1 MEQIPRAEWE
11 RTMKVQ
17 EVILR
22 AMAKKITW
30 WQAAEILGI
39 SNRTMRRWKWKYEN
53 EGFKGLLDGRKSKRS
68 WKRVEAGE
76 TERILALYRDTY
88 FDLNVRHFYEKVTT
102 QHGVQLSYTWVKNL
116 LQGAGLVKKTRDRK
130 PHRKRRPRRPI
141 PGMLLHIDGSHHQWF
156 QDDRW
161 LDLLVILDDATSE
174 IYYAQLVA
182 DEDTRTVMTALR
194 DVIVHKG
201 LFCALYSD
209 RAGHF
214 FYTPKAQQ
222 QVDHLHLTQVGR
234 AMKDLGIQMIPAYSP
249 QARGRSER
257 SFSTWQGRLP
267 QELRLRN
274 ITTLEAANAFLRAEY
289 IQEFNSHFTVAAAQ
303 QGTAFVALGNQDL
316 DRIFSIQH
324 ERTVNNDNTVRLANM
339 VLQIEPTMWRSTLAG
354 SHVTIEQQLD
364 GTIRIRYGPHVVAR
378 YTQAGQPI
386 PELQPTSKPKRLKKP
401 AQQEVGAGFFL
412 NKVTSAARS
421 SPRKNSVARSC
432 SLR

>member
-1 MEQIPRAEWE
+1 MEQIPVAELE

-30 WQAAEILGI
+30 WQAAEILGV
-39 SNRTMRRWKWKYEN
+39 SNRTIRRWKWKYEN
-53 EGFKGLLDGRKSKRS
+53 EGFRGILDRRRGKPS
-68 WKRVEAGE
+68 WKRVPAGE

-88 FDLNVRHFYEKVTT
+88 FDLNVRHFYEKATA
-102 QHGVQLSYTWVKNL
+102 QHGVTLSYTWVKNL
-116 LQGAGLVKKTRDRK
+116 LQGAGLVKKRRDRK
-130 PHRKRRPRRPI
+130 AHRKRRPRRPI

-174 IYYAQLVA
+174 IYYAQLVD
-182 DEDTRTVMTALR
+182 DESTRTVMAALR
-194 DVIVHKG
+194 DVIERRG

-222 QVDHLHLTQVGR
+222 QVDQRQLTQVGR

-249 QARGRSER
+249 QARGRGER

-267 QELRLRN
+267 QELRLRG
-274 ITTLEAANAFLRAEY
+274 ITTVEGANTFLRDEY
-289 IQEFNSHFTVAAAQ
+289 IQEFNSRFIVPAAQ
-303 QGTAFVALGNQDL
+303 PGTAFVPGTQDL
-316 DRIFSIQH
+316 DRIFSVQH

-354 SHVTIEQQLD
+354 CRVLIQQRLD
-364 GTIRIRYGPHVVAR
+364 GTIVICYGPHELGR
-378 YTQAGQPI
+378 YTQHGRPI
-386 PELQPTSKPKRLKKP
+386 VERQRASKSKRSKKP
-401 AQQEVGAGFFL
+401 AFSNDSEVPTLA
-412 NKVTSAARS
+412 
-421 SPRKNSVARSC
+421 
-432 SLR
+432 LRHVSYAIDRRV

>member
-1 MEQIPRAEWE
+1 MEQIPLAEWE
-11 RTMKVQ
+11 RTMKVH

-22 AMAKKITW
+22 AMGKKITW

-39 SNRTMRRWKWKYEN
+39 SIRTMRRWKWKYEN
-53 EGFKGLLDGRKSKRS
+53 EGFKGLRDGRKGKPS
-68 WKRVEAGE
+68 WKRVPPGE
-76 TERILALYRDTY
+76 TERILGLYRDRY
-88 FDLNVRHFYEKVTT
+88 FDLNVRHFYEKAKS
-102 QHGVQLSYTWVKNL
+102 QHGVTLSYTWVKNL
-116 LQGAGLVKKTRDRK
+116 LQGAGLVKKSRDRK

-161 LDLLVILDDATSE
+161 LDLLVILDDATGE
-174 IYYAQLVA
+174 IYYAQLVE
-182 DEDTRTVMTALR
+182 DEDTRTVMTGLR
-194 DVIVHKG
+194 EVITRKG

-222 QVDHLHLTQVGR
+222 QVDHRQLTQVGR

-267 QELRLRN
+267 QELRLRG
-274 ITTLEAANAFLRAEY
+274 ITTREHANTFLRQDY
-289 IQEFNSHFTVAAAQ
+289 IQEFNSRFTVTAAQ
-303 QGTAFVALGNQDL
+303 TGTAFVPLGSQDL

-324 ERTVNNDNTVRLANM
+324 ERTVDNDNTVRLANM
-339 VLQIEPTMWRSTLAG
+339 ILQIESTTWRSTLAG
-354 SHVTIEQQLD
+354 CRVLLQQRLDATIVVS
-364 GTIRIRYGPHVVAR
+364 YGPHVIGR
-378 YTQAGQPI
+378 YTHNGKPI
-386 PELQPTSKPKRLKKP
+386 PETQQRSKSKRLTKP
-401 AQQEVGAGFFL
+401 ALKEVGARFVL

-421 SPRKNSVARSC
+421 APR
-432 SLR
+432 

>member
-1 MEQIPRAEWE
+1 MEQIPIAEWE

-39 SNRTMRRWKWKYEN
+39 SNRTMRRWKWNYEN
-53 EGFKGLLDGRKSKRS
+53 EGFKGLLDGRKSKPN

-88 FDLNVRHFYEKVTT
+88 FDLNVRHFYEKVTA
-102 QHGVQLSYTWVKNL
+102 QHGVKLSYTWVKNL

-194 DVIVHKG
+194 DVLVRKG

-222 QVDHLHLTQVGR
+222 QVDHRHLTQVGR

-267 QELRLRN
+267 QELRLRG
-274 ITTLEAANAFLRAEY
+274 ITTVEGANTFLRQQY

-303 QGTAFVALGNQDL
+303 PGTAFVALGSQDL

-354 SHVTIEQQLD
+354 SHVIIQERLD
-364 GTIRIRYGPHVVAR
+364 STIRISYGPHVIGR
-378 YTQAGQPI
+378 YTPDGKPI
-386 PELQPTSKPKRLKKP
+386 LESQQISKPKRLKKP
-401 AQQEVGAGFFL
+401 AHAEVGAGFFL

-421 SPRKNSVARSC
+421 SPR
-432 SLR
+432 

>member
-22 AMAKKITW
+22 AMAKKISW

-39 SNRTMRRWKWKYEN
+39 SNRTMRRWKWNYEH
-53 EGFKGLLDGRKSKRS
+53 EGFKGLLDERKGKPS
-68 WKRVEAGE
+68 WKRVPAGE
-76 TERILALYRDTY
+76 TERILALYRDSY
-88 FDLNVRHFYEKVTT
+88 FDLNVRHFYEKVTSE
-102 QHGVQLSYTWVKNL
+102 HGVTLSYTWVKNL
-116 LQGAGLVKKTRDRK
+116 LQGAGLVQKSRDRK
-130 PHRKRRPRRPI
+130 AHRKRRPRRPL

-161 LDLLVILDDATSE
+161 LDLLVVLDDATSE

-194 DVIVHKG
+194 DVVRRQG

-209 RAGHF
+209 RARHF

-222 QVDHLHLTQVGR
+222 QVDYRQLTEVGR
-234 AMKDLGIQMIPAYSP
+234 AMKELGIQMIPAYSP
-249 QARGRSER
+249 QARGRGER

-267 QELRLRN
+267 QELRLRR
-274 ITTLEAANAFLRAEY
+274 ITTREAANAFLREQY
-289 IQEFNSHFTVAAAQ
+289 IQEFNSRFTVPAAAS
-303 QGTAFVALGNQDL
+303 GTAFVPLASQDL

-324 ERTVNNDNTVRLANM
+324 DRTVNNDNTVRFANM
-339 VLQIEPTMWRSTLAG
+339 VLQIEPTTWRSTLAG
-354 SHVTIEQQLD
+354 CHVMIQERLD
-364 GTIRIRYGPHVVAR
+364 GTLVISYGPHTLGR
-378 YTQAGQPI
+378 YSPNGRVIPESQPI
-386 PELQPTSKPKRLKKP
+386 TKAKRLKKP
-401 AQQEVGAGFFL
+401 ALEEMGAGFFL

-421 SPRKNSVARSC
+421 TPR
-432 SLR
+432 

>member
-1 MEQIPRAEWE
+1 MEQITRAEWE

-39 SNRTMRRWKWKYEN
+39 SNRTMRRWKWTDEHD
-53 EGFKGLLDGRKSKRS
+53 GFKGLLDGRKGKPS
-68 WKRVEAGE
+68 WKRVPAGE

-88 FDLNVRHFYEKVTT
+88 FDLNVRHFYEKVTS
-102 QHGVQLSYTWVKNL
+102 QHGVTLSYTWVKNL
-116 LQGAGLVKKTRDRK
+116 LQGAGLVKKSRDRK

-141 PGMLLHIDGSHHQWF
+141 PGMWLHIDGSHHRWF

-174 IYYAQLVA
+174 IYYAQLVE

-194 DVIVHKG
+194 EVIVQKG

-222 QVDHLHLTQVGR
+222 QVDRRQLTQVGR

-249 QARGRSER
+249 HARGRGER

-267 QELRLRN
+267 QELRLRG
-274 ITTLEAANAFLRAEY
+274 ITTLEAANTFLRKEY
-289 IQEFNSHFTVAAAQ
+289 IQEFNSRFTVAAAQ
-303 QGTAFVALGNQDL
+303 PGNAFVAVGSQDL
-316 DRIFSIQH
+316 DHIFSIQH
-324 ERTVNNDNTVRLANM
+324 ERTVNNDNTVHLANM
-339 VLQIEPTMWRSTLAG
+339 VLQIEPTTWRSTLAG
-354 SHVTIEQQLD
+354 CRVMIQERLDRTIV
-364 GTIRIRYGPHVVAR
+364 ISYGPHAIGR
-378 YTQAGQPI
+378 YTQQGDPI
-386 PELQPTSKPKRLKKP
+386 PELQQRSKRKRLKKP
-401 AQQEVGAGFFL
+401 AHREVGAGFFV

-421 SPRKNSVARSC
+421 TPR
-432 SLR
+432 

>member
-39 SNRTMRRWKWKYEN
+39 SNRTMRRWKWRYEHD
-53 EGFKGLLDGRKSKRS
+53 GFKGLLDGRKGKQS
-68 WKRVEAGE
+68 WKRVPAGE
-76 TERILALYRDTY
+76 TERLLALYRDTY
-88 FDLNVRHFYEKVTT
+88 FDLNVRHFYEKVTS
-102 QHGVQLSYTWVKNL
+102 QHGVTLSYTWVKNL
-116 LQGAGLVKKTRDRK
+116 LQGAGLVKKSRDRK

-141 PGMLLHIDGSHHQWF
+141 PGMLLHIDGSHHRWF

-174 IYYAQLVA
+174 IYYAQLVE

-194 DVIVHKG
+194 EVVVLKG

-209 RAGHF
+209 RARHF

-222 QVDHLHLTQVGR
+222 EVDRRQLTQVGR

-249 QARGRSER
+249 QGRGRGER

-267 QELRLRN
+267 QELRLRG
-274 ITTLEAANAFLRAEY
+274 ITTLEAANTFLRKQY
-289 IQEFNSHFTVAAAQ
+289 IQEFNSRFTVAAAQ
-303 QGTAFVALGNQDL
+303 PGNAFVALGSQEL

-324 ERTVNNDNTVRLANM
+324 ERTVNNDNTVHLANM
-339 VLQIEPTMWRSTLAG
+339 LLQVEPTAWRSTLAG
-354 SHVTIEQQLD
+354 CRVIVQERLD
-364 GTIRIRYGPHVVAR
+364 GTIVISYGPHVIGR
-378 YTQAGQPI
+378 YTQQGQAI
-386 PELQPTSKPKRLKKP
+386 PELKQKSKRLKKP
-401 AQQEVGAGFFL
+401 ALREVGAGLFV

-421 SPRKNSVARSC
+421 APR
-432 SLR
+432 

>member
-1 MEQIPRAEWE
+1 MAQIPVAELE

-39 SNRTMRRWKWKYEN
+39 SNRTMRRWKWSYEN
-53 EGFKGLLDGRKSKRS
+53 EGFKGILDGRRGKAS
-68 WKRVEAGE
+68 WKRVPAGE
-76 TERILALYRDTY
+76 TERILALYCDLY
-88 FDLNVRHFYEKVTT
+88 FDLNVRHFYEKATA
-102 QHGVQLSYTWVKNL
+102 QHGVTVSYTWVKNL
-116 LQGAGLVKKTRDRK
+116 LQGAGLVKKSRDRK

-161 LDLLVILDDATSE
+161 LDLLVILDDATSD
-174 IYYAQLVA
+174 IYYAQLVE
-182 DEDTRTVMTALR
+182 DESTRTVMGALR
-194 DVIVHKG
+194 DVIERFGV
-201 LFCALYSD
+201 FCALYSD

-222 QVDHLHLTQVGR
+222 KVDPRQLTQVGR

-267 QELRLRN
+267 QELRLRG
-274 ITTLEAANAFLRAEY
+274 ITTVEGANAFLRKEY
-289 IQEFNSHFTVAAAQ
+289 IREFNARFTVAAAQ
-303 QGTAFVALGNQDL
+303 PGTAFAPLGSQDL
-316 DRIFSIQH
+316 DRLFSIQH

-354 SHVTIEQQLD
+354 CRVLLQERLD
-364 GTIRIRYGPHVVAR
+364 RTLVISYGPHVLGR
-378 YTQAGQPI
+378 YTQDGQHIVEMQRP
-386 PELQPTSKPKRLKKP
+386 SKAKGSKKP
-401 AQQEVGAGFFL
+401 ALGKVKKVSNRAMLQVGH
-412 NKVTSAARS
+412 AADRRFS
-421 SPRKNSVARSC
+421 GI
-432 SLR
+432 LD

>member
-39 SNRTMRRWKWKYEN
+39 SNRTMRRWKWNYQH
-53 EGFKGLLDGRKSKRS
+53 EGFKGLLDGRKGKSS
-68 WKRVEAGE
+68 WKRVPPGE

-88 FDLNVRHFYEKVTT
+88 FDLNVRHFYEKATA
-102 QHGVQLSYTWVKNL
+102 QHGVTLSYTWVKNL
-116 LQGAGLVKKTRDRK
+116 LQGAGLVKKSRDRK

-174 IYYAQLVA
+174 IYYAQLVE
-182 DEDTRTVMTALR
+182 DENTRTVMTALR
-194 DVIVHKG
+194 DVIQRKG

-209 RAGHF
+209 RARHF

-222 QVDHLHLTQVGR
+222 SVDHAQLTQVGR
-234 AMKDLGIQMIPAYSP
+234 AMKDLGIQTIPAYSP
-249 QARGRSER
+249 QARGRGER

-267 QELRLRN
+267 QELRLRA
-274 ITTLEAANAFLRAEY
+274 ITTVDGANAFLRQDY
-289 IQEFNSHFTVAAAQ
+289 IQQFNSRFTVAAAQ
-303 QGTAFVALGNQDL
+303 PGTAFVPVGSQDL
-316 DRIFSIQH
+316 DHIFSIHH

-339 VLQIEPTMWRSTLAG
+339 VLQIQQTIWRSTLAG
-354 SHVTIEQQLD
+354 CHVTIQERLD
-364 GTIRIRYGPHVVAR
+364 GTIVICYGPHQVGR
-378 YTQAGQPI
+378 YTPDGRPI
-386 PELQPTSKPKRLKKP
+386 VELQPQSRSKRSKKTFIRDSKNDYDVSKRAIL
-401 AQQEVGAGFFL
+401 QLGQ
-412 NKVTSAARS
+412 AAD
-421 SPRKNSVARSC
+421 PR
-432 SLR
+432 L

>member
-1 MEQIPRAEWE
+1 MEQIPAAEWE

-76 TERILALYRDTY
+76 TEKILGLYRDTY

-102 QHGVQLSYTWVKNL
+102 QHGVKLSYTWVKNL

-161 LDLLVILDDATSE
+161 LDLLVILDDATGE

-194 DVIVHKG
+194 DVLLGKG

-214 FYTPKAQQ
+214 FYTPKAGQ
-222 QVDHLHLTQVGR
+222 QVDHHRLTQVGR

-257 SFSTWQGRLP
+257 SFRTWQGRLP

-274 ITTLEAANAFLRAEY
+274 ITTVEAANVFLRERY
-289 IQEFNSHFTVAAAQ
+289 IQEFNSHFTVDPAQ
-303 QGTAFVALGNQDL
+303 PGTAFVALGSQDL

-324 ERTVNNDNTVRLANM
+324 ERTVNNDNTVRLANL
-339 VLQIEPTMWRSTLAG
+339 VLQIEPTLWRSTLAG
-354 SHVTIEQQLD
+354 CHIIIEERLDATIL
-364 GTIRIRYGPHVVAR
+364 IRYGPHTIGR
-378 YTQAGQPI
+378 YSQHGQPI
-386 PELQPTSKPKRLKKP
+386 CELQETLKPKRLKKP
-401 AQQEVGAGFFL
+401 VKKTAQSQVGAGFFL

-421 SPRKNSVARSC
+421 SPR
-432 SLR
+432 

>member
-1 MEQIPRAEWE
+1 MEQIPGAEWE

-39 SNRTMRRWKWKYEN
+39 SNRTMRRWKWRYEHD
-53 EGFKGLLDGRKSKRS
+53 GFKGLLDGRKGKPS
-68 WKRVEAGE
+68 WKRVPAGE

-88 FDLNVRHFYEKVTT
+88 FDLNIRHFYEKLTS
-102 QHGVQLSYTWVKNL
+102 QHGVTLSYTWVKNL
-116 LQGAGLVKKTRDRK
+116 LQGAGLVKKSRDRK

-174 IYYAQLVA
+174 IYYAQLVE

-194 DVIVHKG
+194 EVIVQKG

-222 QVDHLHLTQVGR
+222 QVDHRQLTQVGR
-234 AMKDLGIQMIPAYSP
+234 TMKDLGIQMIPAYSP
-249 QARGRSER
+249 QARGRGER

-267 QELRLRN
+267 QELRLRGL
-274 ITTLEAANAFLRAEY
+274 TTLAEANTFLRHEY
-289 IQEFNSHFTVAAAQ
+289 IQEFNSRFTVPATQ
-303 QGTAFVALGNQDL
+303 SGNAFVAIGSQDL

-324 ERTVNNDNTVRLANM
+324 ERTVNKDNTVHLANM
-339 VLQIEPTMWRSTLAG
+339 VLQIEPTTWRSTLAG
-354 SHVTIEQQLD
+354 CRVLIQQRLDRTIV
-364 GTIRIRYGPHVVAR
+364 ISYGPHVIGR
-378 YTQAGQPI
+378 YTQQGDPI
-386 PELQPTSKPKRLKKP
+386 LELQQTSKRKRLKKRP
-401 AQQEVGAGFFL
+401 SRRWGPV
-412 NKVTSAARS
+412 
-421 SPRKNSVARSC
+421 
-432 SLR
+432 SLSTR